1 MGAVLRRSRRH
12 RRAVL
17 LLLAVGLALPVP
29 VAAHLSPLPGLRHG
43 GSLASVERLLTPDD
57 GALHLTE
64 RGYRLAFEPHS
75 GRVTVATVAG
85 HEYVDFPL
93 AMTAVGQR
101 PPLHNRRVGRRSGGQ
116 FESRLLA
123 ADGRVLEEA
132 VLEPSRDSFT
142 VRFAARPELLGAGSA
157 RFFHDGAGGID
168 LAAVT
173 AGYTPDPTR
182 PASAALPVTGIAGR
196 TPFAPP
202 PYQIQLSTA
211 PGWVGIGLVEVPS
224 ATTMRLT
231 AGGGI
236 DVDYPPELVSRG
248 ADLGAG
254 PPVNGMVRFPQF
266 VVTLAADPLSGLRAY
281 HDALSGQGLSAS
293 AAPPGSR
300 PEWWSRPLVD
310 TWGEQMATGSARTS
324 PRYTADWVRQFVAE
338 WRRHFGAGPVTVIV
352 DSRWQARIGDPEPDP
367 ARFGGVA
374 GMRRLID
381 DLHAQGDRVV
391 LWWPMWA
398 RNIVR
403 FPPPTNAFRSTAP
416 AEQVVDPTGAGF
428 EESTRVAMATLL
440 GTGPGQL
447 GADGVKLD
455 WCYDIPLSL
464 ADPGLGWGAGALYR
478 YLATLHSAAHA
489 VRADALVDASAAAP
503 QFAAVTDAVRLY
515 DAWSEAD
522 WNRRAAVVSAA
533 DPDTLIDGDGFQATA
548 ANLVAHAVSSTVYG
562 TPAVYFATRLMDG
575 RVIPPAP
582 ATEIGALVALS
593 PDKGQGRPHWL
604 GGGDW
609 EYVSGSAPQAR
620 SFGGGTG
627 LVVWRSAGCG
637 TALATVGGRTALPLR
652 ASAGVVVR
660 EPGGRAVATQ
670 RVPAGLSLV
679 LVAGRPYTLQRAGAS
694 C

>member
-1 MGAVLRRSRRH
+1 M
-12 RRAVL
+12 
-17 LLLAVGLALPVP
+17 LLAVGIALPVP

-43 GSLASVERLLTPDD
+43 GSLASVERLLAPDD

-64 RGYRLAFEPHS
+64 PGYRLAFEPHG
-75 GRVTVATVAG
+75 GRVTVATLAG
-85 HEYVDFPL
+85 REYLDFPL
-93 AMTAVGQR
+93 AMAAAGLR
-101 PPLHNRRVGRRSGGQ
+101 PPQHTRLAGRRFGAQ

-132 VLEPSRDSFT
+132 VLEPARDSFT
-142 VRFAARPELLGAGSA
+142 VRFAARPELLGGGSP
-157 RFFHDGAGGID
+157 RFFHDGGGGGID

-182 PASAALPVTGIAGR
+182 PAGSALPVTGIAGR

-202 PYQIQLSTA
+202 PYQIQLDTA
-211 PGWVGIGLVEVPS
+211 PGWVGFGLVEVPS

-236 DVDYPPELVSRG
+236 DVDYPPALVSRG
-248 ADLGAG
+248 GDLGAG
-254 PPVNGMVRFPQF
+254 PAVNGLVRFPQF
-266 VVTLAADPLSGLRAY
+266 LVTLAADPLSGLRAY

-300 PEWWSRPLVD
+300 PAWWSRPLVD

-324 PRYTADWVRQFVAE
+324 PRYTADWVRQYVGE
-338 WRRHFGAGPVTVIV
+338 WRRRFGAGPVTVIV

-367 ARFGGVA
+367 VRFGGVA
-374 GMRRLID
+374 GMRQLVD
-381 DLHAQGDRVV
+381 ELHAQGDRVL

-398 RNIVR
+398 RNLVR
-403 FPPPTNAFRSTAP
+403 FPPTTNAFRSGAP
-416 AEQVVDPTGAGF
+416 PEQVVDPTGPGF
-428 EESTRVAMATLL
+428 EGTTRAAVATLL

-447 GADGVKLD
+447 GADGLKLD

-464 ADPGLGWGAGALYR
+464 ADAGLGWGAAALYR
-478 YLATLHSAAHA
+478 YLATIHSAAHA
-489 VRADALVDASAAAP
+489 VRPDALVDASAAAP

-533 DPDTLIDGDGFQATA
+533 DPDTLIDGDGFQTTA
-548 ANLVAHAVSSTVYG
+548 ANLAGHAVSSTVYG

-575 RVIPPAP
+575 RAIPPAL
-582 ATEIGALVALS
+582 AAEVGTLVALS
-593 PDKGQGRPHWL
+593 PDKGQGRPRWL

-609 EYVSGSAPQAR
+609 EYLTGSALQAR

-637 TALATVGGRTALPLR
+637 TALATSGGRIALPVR
-652 ASAGVVVR
+652 APAGVVVR
-660 EPGGRAVATQ
+660 DPGGHPVAAQ
-670 RVPAGLSLV
+670 RVPGGLSLV
-679 LVAGRPYTLQRAGAS
+679 LVAGRPYTLQRPGAS